1 MTSLTLSTYIYMTYS
16 RLNKYNNL
24 QKRWKEVFDAVTGTE
39 KKYFRQ
45 KEEFD
50 LMYGTKQS
58 SKPYFTIDS
67 IPVISEC
74 STSNESNEVP
84 FTEQT
89 TNNSKRLV
97 KKLKNV
103 PKREASTGSS

>member
-1 MTSLTLSTYIYMTYS
+1 
-16 RLNKYNNL
+16 
-24 QKRWKEVFDAVTGTE
+24 
-39 KKYFRQ
+39 
-45 KEEFD
+45 
-50 LMYGTKQS
+50 MYGTKQS

-89 TNNSKRLV
+89 TNNSKCLV
-97 KKLKNV
+97 KKLENV
-103 PKREASTGSS
+103 PKREASTGSSLEAREKVFNEKLEKVYAEKMQRMDRFLDLFERSIKNKERDKAYIKWHT